1 MFMPA
6 LFDTNNML
14 SDFNRALRSY
24 SDFLWDEDIDKKL
37 YGKNARNIMK
47 TDVKDSGDHY
57 DVAIDLPGFKKDEIS
72 VSVDNGYLTV
82 SAEKGQEKEE
92 KEEKS
97 GRYIRRERCAGSV
110 SRSYYVGSSVKPED
124 VKAKFED
131 GILAL
136 QVAKKEE
143 KEEEKKALIKIE

>member
-92 KEEKS
+92 KEEKN

-110 SRSYYVGSSVKPED
+110 SRSYYVGSAVKPED

-143 KEEEKKALIKIE
+143 KEEENKALIKIE

>member
-72 VSVDNGYLTV
+72 VSVENGYLTV

-92 KEEKS
+92 KEEKN

-110 SRSYYVGSSVKPED
+110 SRSYYVGSAVKPED

>member
-1 MFMPA
+1 MLMPA
-6 LFDTNNML
+6 LFNNNLL
-14 SDFNRALRSY
+14 SDF
-24 SDFLWDEDIDKKL
+24 FLFDDDIDKRL
-37 YGKNARNIMK
+37 YGKNARNLMK

-110 SRSYYVGSSVKPED
+110 SRSYYVGVAVKPED

>member
-1 MFMPA
+1 
-6 LFDTNNML
+6 
-14 SDFNRALRSY
+14 
-24 SDFLWDEDIDKKL
+24 
-37 YGKNARNIMK
+37 MK

-92 KEEKS
+92 KEEKN

-110 SRSYYVGSSVKPED
+110 SRSYYVGSAVKPED

-143 KEEEKKALIKIE
+143 KEEENKALIKIE

>member
-1 MFMPA
+1 MLMPA
-6 LFDTNNML
+6 LFNNNLL
-14 SDFNRALRSY
+14 SDF
-24 SDFLWDEDIDKKL
+24 FLFDDDIDKRL
-37 YGKNARNIMK
+37 YGKNARNLMK

-110 SRSYYVGSSVKPED
+110 SRS
-124 VKAKFED
+124 FED

-143 KEEEKKALIKIE
+143 KEEEKKALIKID

>member
-1 MFMPA
+1 
-6 LFDTNNML
+6 
-14 SDFNRALRSY
+14 
-24 SDFLWDEDIDKKL
+24 
-37 YGKNARNIMK
+37 MK

-110 SRSYYVGSSVKPED
+110 SRSYYVGAAVKPED

>member
-1 MFMPA
+1 MLMPA
-6 LFDTNNML
+6 LFNNNLL
-14 SDFNRALRSY
+14 SDF
-24 SDFLWDEDIDKKL
+24 FLFDDDIDKRL
-37 YGKNARNIMK
+37 YGKNARNLMK
-47 TDVKDSGDHY
+47 TDVKDSGDRY

-92 KEEKS
+92 KEEKN

-110 SRSYYVGSSVKPED
+110 SRSYYVGSAVKPED

>member
-1 MFMPA
+1 MLMPA
-6 LFDTNNML
+6 LFNNNLL
-14 SDFNRALRSY
+14 SDF
-24 SDFLWDEDIDKKL
+24 FLFDDDIDKRL
-37 YGKNARNIMK
+37 YGKNARNLMK

-92 KEEKS
+92 KEEKN

-110 SRSYYVGSSVKPED
+110 SRSYYVGSAVKPED